1 MKNILN
7 IPLALS
13 FIAALGLSECQQAA
27 KTEVPELKQSG
38 ELHGFQT
45 LEEYG
50 KHLTLVSGCHDCH
63 TPKKMGAHG
72 PELDMELQLSGHPSA
87 MPIPDVDRADLEKKG
102 VAATQTLTAWVGP
115 WGVSY
120 AANLTP
126 DNETGIG
133 SWTEEQF
140 SIALREG
147 RYKGIKTA
155 RQLLPPMPWEM
166 YKHMTDL
173 ETRAIFAYLKSIKP
187 INNLVP
193 NAIPPSHVMN

>member
-1 MKNILN
+1 MKNRII
-7 IPLALS
+7 IPLGLS
-13 FIAALGLSECQQAA
+13 LIVILGLSECQPAA
-27 KTEVPELKQSG
+27 KTELPELKPS
-38 ELHGFQT
+38 EAFNGFPT

-63 TPKKMGAHG
+63 TPKKMGPNG
-72 PELDMELQLSGHPSA
+72 PELDFELQLSGHPA
-87 MPIPDVDRADLEKKG
+87 ALPLPEVNRAELEKKG

-155 RQLLPPMPWEM
+155 RQLLPPMPWDM
-166 YKHMTDL
+166 YQNMTDL
-173 ETRAIFAYLKSIKP
+173 ETKAIFAYLKSIKP
-187 INNLVP
+187 IDNLVP
-193 NAIPPSHVMN
+193 SALPPTHAMN